1 MTIAVR
7 LFGQLSLEDGARSL
21 GPRDFGGCK
30 PKQLFEQ
37 LLCAQGTP
45 VSKDRLAD
53 GLWGERL
60 PQNIEATLET
70 YVSVLRRSLGEC
82 GRELVVT
89 EQRAYRVA
97 PELISLDVLE
107 FDALLERAAG
117 AGTRTAR
124 AQLEEAL
131 ALAARG
137 ELLADEPYAEWA
149 APLRYHYNG
158 KVLSTL
164 TAAAEAALSLGDA
177 DAGLAHAIAA
187 LERDR
192 FHEAAHRARILALYM
207 LGRQHEALGAYM
219 ACRRVLDEELGL
231 EPMPETR
238 ALQKAIL
245 AQTDPARLVPAPVP
259 PPFPSGPQVLVGRR
273 RELEELEDAA
283 RAGLDGGGALLL
295 VEGETAIGKSALLDA
310 VAARLADIR
319 VGRARCTAAESSL
332 PYVPL
337 VSAVRAAVGDDDRLT
352 RIATDG
358 RTHLLGALETLAAV
372 LREHAPLVLV
382 LDDIDRADDETVAA
396 LAYLRRRCADLPV
409 VVLAAAAAC
418 VEDPRPTLRVR
429 LDALSRDELDDDAL
443 FEQTGGHPQLVRAVL
458 HDDAALAD
466 ELASTLMARCRAA
479 GPFAYRVLLTA
490 SIMDSPFE
498 PEELADAL
506 DVDALAL
513 VEQLEELCALGLLAP
528 DGNAFRF
535 RYPLL
540 RESLRRSLTPA
551 RRRLLHA
558 RIPSTVPARL
568 AG

>member
-7 LFGQLSLEDGARSL
+7 LFGQLSLDDGARTL

-30 PKQLFEQ
+30 PKQLFAQ
-37 LLCAQGTP
+37 LLCAQGSP

-60 PQNIEATLET
+60 PQNVDATLET
-70 YVSVLRRSLGEC
+70 YVSVLRRSLGER
-82 GRELVVT
+82 GRDLVVT

-97 PELISLDVLE
+97 LDLVSLDVLE
-107 FDALLERAAG
+107 FDGLVERAAG
-117 AGTRTAR
+117 AGTRAAR
-124 AQLEEAL
+124 AYLEQAL

-137 ELLADEPYAEWA
+137 ELLADEPYSEWA

-158 KVLSTL
+158 RVLSTL
-164 TAAAEAALSLGDA
+164 TAAADAALSLGDA
-177 DAGLAHAIAA
+177 DAALANADAA
-187 LERDR
+187 LARDR

-207 LGRQHEALGAYM
+207 LGRQHEALQAYM
-219 ACRRVLDEELGL
+219 TCRRVLDEELGL

-245 AQTDPARLVPAPVP
+245 AQTDPGRLVAAPVP
-259 PPFPSGPQVLVGRR
+259 PRFPTGAEVIVGRR
-273 RELEELEDAA
+273 RELDELEGAA
-283 RAGLDGGGALLL
+283 RAGLAGDGALLL
-295 VEGETAIGKSALLDA
+295 VEGEAAIGKSTLLDA
-310 VAARLADIR
+310 LVARLDGVAI
-319 VGRARCTAAESSL
+319 GRACSTAAESRL

-337 VSAVRAAVGDDDRLT
+337 VSAVRGAVGDDDRLT
-352 RIATDG
+352 RIVTDESMP
-358 RTHLLGALETLAAV
+358 LVGALEALAAM

-382 LDDIDRADDETVAA
+382 LDDVDRADGATIAA
-396 LAYLRRRCADLPV
+396 LAYLRRRCADVPV
-409 VVLAAAAAC
+409 VIVAAARVAL
-418 VEDPRPTLRVR
+418 DDLQPTLRLR
-429 LDALSRDELDDDAL
+429 LEALSRDDLDDGAL
-443 FEQTGGHPQLVRAVL
+443 YEQTGGHPQLVRAVL
-458 HDDAALAD
+458 HDDARLAD
-466 ELASTLMARCRAA
+466 DLASILLARCRDA

-490 SIMDSPFE
+490 SIMDTPFGA
-498 PEELADAL
+498 EELADAL
-506 DVDALAL
+506 DVDPLAL
-513 VEQLEELCALGLLAP
+513 VEQLEELCALGLLSS
-528 DGNAFRF
+528 DGDAFRF

>member
-1 MTIAVR
+1 VTIAVR
-7 LFGQLSLEDGARSL
+7 LFGQLSLEDGTRSL

-37 LLCAQGTP
+37 LLCAQGSP

-60 PQNIEATLET
+60 PQNVEATLET
-70 YVSVLRRSLGEC
+70 YVSVLRRSLGER

-89 EQRAYRVA
+89 EQRAYRVEL
-97 PELISLDVLE
+97 ELISLDVLE
-107 FDALLERAAG
+107 FDKLVERAADTS
-117 AGTRTAR
+117 TRAAR
-124 AQLEEAL
+124 AHLEEAL

-137 ELLADEPYAEWA
+137 ELLADEPYSEWA

-164 TAAAEAALSLGDA
+164 VAAADLSLSLGGA
-177 DAGLAHAIAA
+177 DAALVHADSALA
-187 LERDR
+187 RDR
-192 FHEAAHRARILALYM
+192 FHEAAHRARIVALYM
-207 LGRQHEALGAYM
+207 LGRQHEALAAYM
-219 ACRRVLDEELGL
+219 TCRRVLDEELGL

-245 AQTDPARLVPAPVP
+245 AQTDPARLVAAPVP
-259 PPFPSGPQVLVGRR
+259 PRSPAGPAILVGRR
-273 RELEELEDAA
+273 RELDELEDAA
-283 RAGLDGGGALLL
+283 RAGLAGEGALLL
-295 VEGETAIGKSALLDA
+295 VEGEAAIGKSTLLDA
-310 VAARLADIR
+310 LTARLADADI
-319 VGRARCTAAESSL
+319 GRARCTAAESSL
-332 PYVPL
+332 PYIPL

-352 RIATDG
+352 SIVTDE
-358 RTHLLGALETLAAV
+358 TTPLLGALEKLAAV
-372 LREHAPLVLV
+372 VREHAPLALV
-382 LDDIDRADDETVAA
+382 LDDIDRADDATIAA
-396 LAYLRRRCADLPV
+396 LAYLHRRCADLPV
-409 VVLAAAAAC
+409 VVIAAAA
-418 VEDPRPTLRVR
+418 VPVDDLEPTLRVR
-429 LDALSRDELDDDAL
+429 LDALSRDELEDDAL

-458 HDDAALAD
+458 HDDAGLAD
-466 ELASTLMARCRAA
+466 SLASTLMARCRDA

-498 PEELADAL
+498 AEELADAL

-513 VEQLEELCALGLLAP
+513 VEQLEELCALGLLSP
-528 DGNAFRF
+528 EGDAFRF

>member
-7 LFGQLSLEDGARSL
+7 LFGQLSLEDGTRSL

-37 LLCAQGTP
+37 LLCAQGAP

-60 PQNIEATLET
+60 PQNVEATLET

-137 ELLADEPYAEWA
+137 ELLADEPYADWA

-177 DAGLAHAIAA
+177 DAALAHAITA

-245 AQTDPARLVPAPVP
+245 AQTDPARLVPTPVP
-259 PPFPSGPQVLVGRR
+259 PPFPTGPQVLVGRR
-273 RELEELEDAA
+273 RELDELEDAA

-310 VAARLADIR
+310 IAARLADVR

-418 VEDPRPTLRVR
+418 VEDPQPTLRVR